1 MSILNETTSGGRPTN
16 LGVSDKGKMYFETDT
31 NNIAVW
37 DGTSWRGYAN
47 DGASGWSGTNAYS
60 LNLDGTDDRVEID
73 SVVTSSATAGT
84 VSAWVKTSVI
94 LGSQFV
100 LTQTD
105 KTATGN
111 NVYISFSL
119 SNQNAR
125 LQWVNGGTANTILGD
140 QTLAA
145 NTWHHIMWVSTG
157 TAYKIYTNGTEN
169 ILNTS
174 TGSNNGNW
182 FGDATG
188 LDTSTIGCQDRN
200 SGRVAFFTGNIDE
213 LAVWDSDQ
221 SSNLSTIYGSST
233 PGAGSPGNII
243 STAPSHWWRM
253 GDGIEANSGSTV
265 YDMSANLVNAT
276 IVNATS
282 GTNTSGAVFQADT
295 P

>member
-1 MSILNETTSGGRPTN
+1 MSTLTTHTTASRDSHSIGLCKFNTTSN
-16 LGVSDKGKMYFETDT
+16 AIEVSDGSNWQVYNTDT
-31 NNIAVW
+31 V
-37 DGTSWRGYAN
+37 T
-47 DGASGWSGTNAYS
+47 GWSGSNTYS
-60 LNLDGTDDRVEID
+60 LNFDGTDDYLSSS
-73 SVVTSSATAGT
+73 SVITSTATAGT
-84 VSAWVKTSVI
+84 VTAWVKTSVTS
-94 LGSQFV
+94 GSQFV

-105 KTATGN
+105 KTAIGN

-119 SNQNAR
+119 SGQLAR
-125 LQWVNGGTANTILGD
+125 IQWANGGTVNTILGD

-169 ILNTS
+169 TLTVS
-174 TGSNNGNW
+174 LGSNNGNW

-200 SGRVAFFTGNIDE
+200 SGRVAFFNGNIDE

-221 SSNLSTIYGSST
+221 SSNISTIYNS
-233 PGAGSPGNII
+233 GSPGNLL
-243 STAPSHWWRM
+243 SLNPKAWWRM
-253 GDGIEANSGSTV
+253 GDGAEDGSGTTI
-265 YDMSANLVNAT
+265 YDMSLFSNNLT

-282 GTNTSGAVFQADT
+282 GTNSAGAVYQSDT

>member
-1 MSILNETTSGGRPTN
+1 MSTFSTCTSSTRPSSPTDGDV
-16 LGVSDKGKMYFETDT
+16 LFETDT
-31 NNIAVW
+31 KNVIIW
-37 DGTSWRGYAN
+37 DGTNWRGYAN

-60 LNLDGTDDRVEID
+60 LGLDGTDDRVEID

-84 VSAWVKTSVI
+84 VSAWVKTSVTS
-94 LGSQFV
+94 GSQFV

-111 NVYISFSL
+111 NVYVSFSL
-119 SNQNAR
+119 SGQLAR
-125 LQWVNGGTANTILGD
+125 LQWANGGTANTILGD
-140 QTLAA
+140 QTLAG
-145 NTWHHIMWVSTG
+145 NTWNHIMWVSTG
-157 TAYKIYTNGTEN
+157 TAYKIYTNGT
-169 ILNTS
+169 LNTLTVS
-174 TGSNNGNW
+174 TGSDDGNW

-213 LAVWDSDQ
+213 LAVWDSDE

-233 PGAGSPGNII
+233 PGAGSPGNIM

-253 GDGIEANSGSTV
+253 GDGIEANSGSIV
-265 YDMSANLVNAT
+265 YDMSANLVNGSLIADAGF
-276 IVNATS
+276 V
-282 GTNTSGAVFQADT
+282 ADT

>member
-125 LQWVNGGTANTILGD
+125 LQWVD
-140 QTLAA
+140 RK
-145 NTWHHIMWVSTG
+145 STRPELQSHSDLVCRLLLEKKKKKKNKNK
-157 TAYKIYTNGTEN
+157 KIKK
-169 ILNTS
+169 
-174 TGSNNGNW
+174 
-182 FGDATG
+182 
-188 LDTSTIGCQDRN
+188 
-200 SGRVAFFTGNIDE
+200 
-213 LAVWDSDQ
+213 
-221 SSNLSTIYGSST
+221 
-233 PGAGSPGNII
+233 
-243 STAPSHWWRM
+243 
-253 GDGIEANSGSTV
+253 
-265 YDMSANLVNAT
+265 
-276 IVNATS
+276 
-282 GTNTSGAVFQADT
+282 
-295 P
+295 